1 MSGMPRTFRFPRQRG
16 FTLIELI
23 VVIVILGILAA
34 TALPRFVNLQRDA
47 RIASINA
54 IAGAMR
60 STKTIAQ
67 AAYHLQKNTPS
78 GLENHNVLV
87 INGVPISVTSGL
99 GSGSGAQ
106 LSFGLPRASPWG
118 MGRALEP
125 GTVYSSMDGSWLE
138 GYTNAP
144 YELFYIGNCTNET
157 ENCQLAMRIRGY
169 TSSNTCQAEYSESTG
184 EVRVVTDGC

>member
-125 GTVYSSMDGSWLE
+125 GTVYSRIGAGLE

-144 YELFYIGNCTNET
+144 YELIYIGECGNNF
-157 ENCQLAMRIRGY
+157 ENCQLAMKIRGY
-169 TSSNTCQAEYSESTG
+169 ASNTCQAEYSEITG

>member
-60 STKTIAQ
+60 STKTIAK
-67 AAYHLQKNTPS
+67 AAFYLQKNTPS
-78 GLENHNVLV
+78 SLENHYVLD
-87 INGVPISVTSGL
+87 INGVKISVTSGL
-99 GSGSGAQ
+99 GVDADQ
-106 LSFGLPRASPWG
+106 NQKSFGIPRASPWG

-125 GTVYSSMDGSWLE
+125 GTVYSRIGAGLE

-144 YELFYIGNCTNET
+144 YELIYIGECGNNF
-157 ENCQLAMRIRGY
+157 ENCQLAMKIRGY
-169 TSSNTCQAEYSESTG
+169 ASNTCQAEYSEITG